1 MPQDTI
7 VVGVDDSPQARA
19 ALAWAADMA
28 RRTGSTLVGVH
39 VLAWPQ
45 ASDLFSYSVVADQVY
60 PDPEQLEATYRT
72 PSERVFAEVDPEPGW
87 MLRFAQGHAGHVL
100 VDLARDARMLVL
112 GAREHTGIMRL
123 LNGSTGHYC
132 LSHVACPLVAI
143 PAGPASPAEPPEGSS
158 AASGAE
164 PASNGASER
173 VSS

>member
-28 RRTGSTLVGVH
+28 RLTGSTLVGVH

-45 ASDLFSYSVVADQVY
+45 ASDLYAYSVVADQVY
-60 PDPEQLEATYRT
+60 PDPEQLEAMYRT
-72 PSERVFAEVDPEPGW
+72 PSEHLFAEVDPEPGW
-87 MLRFAQGHAGHVL
+87 TLRFAQGHAGHVL
-100 VDLARDARMLVL
+100 VDQARDARMLVL

-143 PAGPASPAEPPEGSS
+143 PAGPARQHEAAP
-158 AASGAE
+158 AASEAA